1 MAPGQEERRGTRFQH
16 PGMRWLRS
24 TKSSLENLHRKSS
37 PAPWTDIAAFGK
49 KKTQT
54 GSKNHSSRQV
64 LARVAHG
71 APGML
76 QSRLLL
82 VLEFPAGSKGKAGAP
97 TLLKWPFSAGKRETG
112 EVTARKA
119 GGGKAGGSSAHG
131 GESSSMELLPRAGTS
146 WGFAPSPPSKHKNM
160 GNVCNG
166 THEG

>member
-1 MAPGQEERRGTRFQH
+1 MGHDFNTRGCVGLGALKAAWKISTGNLLQPHGQTLQH
-16 PGMRWLRS
+16 
-24 TKSSLENLHRKSS
+24 LE
-37 PAPWTDIAAFGK
+37 K

-160 GNVCNG
+160 GNVCNR